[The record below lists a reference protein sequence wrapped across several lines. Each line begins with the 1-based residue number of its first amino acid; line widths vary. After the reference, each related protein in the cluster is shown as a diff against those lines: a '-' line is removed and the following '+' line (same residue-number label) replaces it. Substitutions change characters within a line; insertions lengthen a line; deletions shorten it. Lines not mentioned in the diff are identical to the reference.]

1 MLVVF
6 SVMLFYVFVL
16 YLTVW
21 TVFIIS
27 LYTVKPAKPA
37 CNDMNCYTALSGH
50 FDALTV
56 LFVSNVGRCSLECS
70 KATPQLSHCYGKLMT
85 LCDI

>member
-1 MLVVF
+1 M
-6 SVMLFYVFVL
+6 FVL
-16 YLTVW
+16 HSIVC

-27 LYTVKPAKPA
+27 LYAVKPAKPA

-56 LFVSNVGRCSLECS
+56 LFVSYVGRCSLECS
-70 KATPQLSHCYGKLMT
+70 KATPQLSHCHGKLMK